1 MTGPLSSAM
10 MAIMPRP
17 STLLALA
24 VAGAFL
30 VVSLSSLV
38 AQDDRPITSPADP
51 TDRHTVGN
59 RDYRPGEIFEPPWME
74 ERAALQLAT
83 IDQFDVFHDFRFTDR
98 LPDSGITFR
107 HRTVDDGA
115 KLYKAVHYDHGN
127 GIAVADVDGD
137 GLYDIYFVTQLG
149 SNELWRNLGDGTFE
163 DITAS
168 AGVGL
173 ADRIGVTASFADT
186 DNDGDPDL
194 YVTTVRHGNA
204 LFENDGNGVFEDITE
219 SSGLGYSGHSSS
231 AVFFDY
237 DRDGL
242 LDLYLTNV
250 GQYTT
255 NEIGEGNY
263 YVGLT
268 DAFFGQLYP
277 ERYQLSLLFRNA
289 GDNHFEDVSVRTGL
303 TYAGWTGA
311 ASPIDANDDGWPDL
325 YVLSMQGHDEYY
337 ENDAGRRFVKKSREV
352 FPQTPWGS
360 MGIKTLDFDND
371 GHMDIFLTDMHTDMI
386 DGVNKVRRYW
396 YAEKMKMT
404 ERYPSNYLATD
415 GNHVLGNAF
424 FRNGGDGTF
433 QEISEQINAENYWP
447 WGLSVGDLN
456 ADGWEDAF
464 LASSMNFPWRYGV
477 NSVFLNNR
485 GEKFLDSEFI
495 LGVEPRR
502 DGRTTTH
509 WFEMDCDG
517 EDAQRTLGCDGRT
530 GVVEFSGA
538 LGSRSSA
545 IFDLDNDGDLDIVTN
560 DFHSEPMVLV
570 SNLTEQKT
578 NVRYLR
584 VDLVGT
590 KSNRSGIGARV
601 RVTAGGQTYTKVQ
614 DGQSGYLSQ
623 SLYPLYFGLDEATV
637 VDQIEVTWLSETGT
651 QVVDGP
657 IETNQVLTIT
667 EE

>member
-1 MTGPLSSAM
+1 MTGPQFSAM
-10 MAIMPRP
+10 MAIMSGSR
-17 STLLALA
+17 TLRAVLAL
-24 VAGAFL
+24 AGAFL
-30 VVSLSSLV
+30 MVSLPSLI
-38 AQDDRPITSPADP
+38 AQDDRPITFPMPPD
-51 TDRHTVGN
+51 DRHTIGN
-59 RDYRPGEIFEPPWME
+59 RDYLPREIYESSWME

-83 IDQFDVFHDFRFTDR
+83 VDQFDVFHDFTFTDR
-98 LPDSGITFR
+98 LPESGITWR
-107 HRTVDDGA
+107 NRVVDDGA

-137 GLYDIYFVTQLG
+137 GLHDIYFVTQLG
-149 SNELWRNLGDGTFE
+149 ANGLWRNLGGGRFE
-163 DITAS
+163 DVTEA

-173 ADRIGVTASFADT
+173 ADRVGVTASFADT
-186 DNDGDPDL
+186 DNDGDSDL

-204 LFENDGNGVFEDITE
+204 LFENDGTGTFEDITE
-219 SSGLGYSGHSSS
+219 SSGLGHSGHSSS

-237 DRDGL
+237 DQDGL

-255 NEIGEGNY
+255 DEIGDGNY
-263 YVGLT
+263 YVGLE

-277 ERYQLSLLFRNA
+277 ERYRLSLLFRNT
-289 GDNHFEDVSVRTGL
+289 GDNSFEDTSVRTGI
-303 TYAGWTGA
+303 TESGWTGA
-311 ASPIDANDDGWPDL
+311 ASPIDANNDGWIDL

-337 ENDAGRRFVKKSREV
+337 ENEQGEGFVKKSREV
-352 FPQTPWGS
+352 FPQTSWGS

-371 GHMDIFLTDMHTDMI
+371 GYMDIFITDMHTDMV
-386 DGVNKVRRYW
+386 DGVNRLRRYW

-404 ERYPSNYLATD
+404 ERYPPDYLASD
-415 GNHVLGNAF
+415 GKHVLGNSF
-424 FRNGGDGTF
+424 FRNQGDGTF
-433 QEISEQINAENYWP
+433 REISEEINAENYWP

-485 GEKFLDSEFI
+485 GEKFLDSEFV

-509 WFEMDCDG
+509 WFDLDCDG
-517 EDAQRTLGCDGRT
+517 ADQDHRGCEGGT
-530 GVVEFSGA
+530 GSVEVFGA

-560 DFHSEPMVLV
+560 DFHSEPMVLI

-578 NVRYLR
+578 DVRYLM

-590 KSNRSGIGARV
+590 ASNRSGIGARV
-601 RVTAGGQTYTKVQ
+601 RVTAGEQTYTKVQ

-623 SLYPLYFGLDEATV
+623 SLYPLYFGLDAALE
-637 VDQIEVTWLSETGT
+637 VDQIEVTWPSETGT
-651 QVVDGP
+651 QVIDGP

>member
-1 MTGPLSSAM
+1 M
-10 MAIMPRP
+10 MAIMVRP
-17 STLLALA
+17 KIRVTFGCLA
-24 VAGAFL
+24 VALLLGSF
-30 VVSLSSLV
+30 SSLV
-38 AQDDRPITSPADP
+38 AQDDRPITFPRPNDVY
-51 TDRHTVGN
+51 TVDRRH
-59 RDYRPGEIFEPPWME
+59 YRPAEIYESPWME
-74 ERAALQLAT
+74 ERAALQMST
-83 IDQFDVFHDFRFTDR
+83 VDQFQVFHDFRFIDQ
-98 LPDSGITFR
+98 LPESGITFR

-115 KLYKAVHYDHGN
+115 RFYKNVHYDHGN
-127 GIAVADVDGD
+127 GVSVADVDGD

-149 SNELWRNLGDGTFE
+149 SNQLWKNAGGGRFDE
-163 DITAS
+163 ITES

-173 ADRIGVTASFADT
+173 ADKIAVTASFADI

-194 YVTTVRHGNA
+194 YVTTVRHGNV
-204 LFENDGNGVFEDITE
+204 LFENDGTGAFEDITE
-219 SSGLGYSGHSSS
+219 PSGLGYRGHSSS

-255 NEIGEGNY
+255 DEIGEGDY
-263 YVGLT
+263 YVGMT
-268 DAFFGQLYP
+268 DAFLGQLYP
-277 ERYQLSLLFRNA
+277 ERYELSILFRNV
-289 GDNHFEDVSVRTGL
+289 GDLRFENTSVSMGITD
-303 TYAGWTGA
+303 ASWTGA
-311 ASPIDANDDGWPDL
+311 ASPMDVNDDGWLDL
-325 YVLSMQGHDEYY
+325 YVLSMQGHDNYY
-337 ENDAGRRFVKKSREV
+337 ENVEGNRFVRKSREV
-352 FPQTPWGS
+352 FPQTPWGT

-371 GHMDIFLTDMHTDMI
+371 GHMDIFITDMHTDMI
-386 DGVNKVRRYW
+386 DGVQDLRRHW

-404 ERYPSNYLATD
+404 ERLPLDFLVSD

-424 FRNGGDGTF
+424 FHNQGDGTF
-433 QEISEQINAENYWP
+433 REISEEIDAENYWP

-464 LASSMNFPWRYGV
+464 ITSSMNFPWRYGV

-502 DGRTTTH
+502 EGRFSSH
-509 WFEMDCDG
+509 WFDLDCDG
-517 EDAQRTLGCDGRT
+517 ADQDHRGCEGQT
-530 GVVEFSGA
+530 GQFEVQGA

-560 DFHSEPMVLV
+560 DFHSEPMVLI
-570 SNLTEQKT
+570 SNLSEQKSD
-578 NVRYLR
+578 VRYLK
-584 VDLVGT
+584 VDLVGS

-623 SLYPLYFGLDEATV
+623 SIYPLYFGLDAATR

-657 IETNQVLTIT
+657 IETNQVFTIT
-667 EE
+667 EP